1 MKKNTSVPAVNMSLE
16 SKLTLNNFTPFLSL
30 QRAPHPKNATL
41 TNSLACQMVVSPPS
55 GSEQVFELE
64 MID

>member
-30 QRAPHPKNATL
+30 QHAPHPKNATL
-41 TNSLACQMVVSPPS
+41 TNSLAYQTVVSSPS
-55 GSEQVFELE
+55 VSEQLFELE